1 MKTPAKTNTPSAT
14 EVMSPAT
21 ARATPNEKE
30 NKRDQRVSLSM
41 QYNKQSEL
49 KLKQEDDRLRFEQMH
64 KMLQSQL
71 EERKFAFEK
80 DQLEYERAR
89 EAKRHEVQLELEARR
104 ITNEEKQVKT
114 KLLVTLL
121 EKGMSKED
129 IKEMLQMME

>member
-1 MKTPAKTNTPSAT
+1 
-14 EVMSPAT
+14 
-21 ARATPNEKE
+21 
-30 NKRDQRVSLSM
+30 M